1 MGLQAADFRPAL
13 WFEDVKE
20 LTLQRVGIPDKE
32 VINTS
37 YPEAKRL
44 SY

>member
-1 MGLQAADFRPAL
+1 VSLVSGDFRPAL
-13 WFEDVKE
+13 LFEDVKD
-20 LTLQRVGIPDKE
+20 LKLQRVGVPDKE

-37 YPEAKRL
+37 HPEAKTI